1 MNAPNGWDNKCSHVR
16 PMPPQPP
23 FRPTHHSHDSYSHEC
38 YHDYHEHPMPHELPT
53 HGPMIGSGFM
63 MMNYDPFLFDTTHVK
78 YGNFLNVSEC
88 VNTRITRRRDDSC
101 INLDATFNLCGQIMR
116 NTVLQQHLES
126 SIGNHFD
133 TLEGVLPIIK
143 SDMTIRLYYRV
154 EDDMGGVV
162 HQAVLTT
169 TTPYMNLH
177 FTDVRD
183 YFVTSLKSIFVG
195 NIPAMDYTGM
205 YTLILQKIEIYGDI
219 LDTHSHMTG
228 TANPYYQFVDNNN
241 RIILQHDAI
250 QCERPDSN
258 ILIAYAKLNERLPFQ
273 ANITTR
279 LRISFISFMSEVICV
294 PQTYNIWN
302 QLFEPSDEKMD
313 RILNELTTLKESIN
327 MINHTLDRMQENYT
341 DLSNQVS
348 ENSRSI
354 DTIQSQLSTLTTRV
368 DESNAEITSRLD
380 NLEYRVTVLEQRPLA
395 LVRYQTGKEY
405 QPSQLVYN
413 EYGALYQSTTTFVA
427 TTFDADV
434 NDKKLVPLSV
444 EGTAIIETITQ
455 EVTNLQQVTNQITES
470 INVVNEQIGNIQI
483 SLANVDDEL
492 TFYQGTEFPDTG
504 SADRLYVDNND
515 RIIYVWNDES
525 GKYEPFIGDYDTYQ
539 SGL

>member
-1 MNAPNGWDNKCSHVR
+1 MSVNGWDNKCGHLR

-53 HGPMIGSGFM
+53 HGPMVGSGFM
-63 MMNYDPFLFDTTHVK
+63 MMNYNPFLFDTTHVK

-101 INLDATFNLCGQIMR
+101 INVDATFNLTGQILR
-116 NTVLQQHLES
+116 NTVMQQHLES

-143 SDMTIRLYYRV
+143 SDMTIRLYYTV

-195 NIPAMDYTGM
+195 NIPAMEYTGM
-205 YTLILQKIEIYGDI
+205 YTLILQKIEIYGDV
-219 LDTHSHMTG
+219 LDTRSHMVG

-241 RIILQHDAI
+241 RIIVQHDAI
-250 QCERPDSN
+250 QSERPDSN
-258 ILIAYAKLNERLPFQ
+258 ILIAYAKLNEQLPFQ

-279 LRISFISFMSEVICV
+279 LRVSFTSFMSELICV

-327 MINHTLDRMQENYT
+327 MINTTLDRMQTHYE

-348 ENSRSI
+348 TNTNAIE
-354 DTIQSQLSTLTTRV
+354 TLQGQLTTLNTRV
-368 DESNAEITSRLD
+368 NDSTSELSSRLD

-395 LVRYQTGKEY
+395 LVRYQSGKEY

-413 EYGALYQSTTTFVA
+413 EYGALYQSTTTFTA

-434 NDKKLVPLSV
+434 AANKLVPLSIG
-444 EGTAIIETITQ
+444 GTSIIQNITQ
-455 EVTNLQQVTNQITES
+455 DIQTIQQSITQLTDS
-470 INVVNEQIGNIQI
+470 MNDANEQIGNIQI

-492 TFYQGTEFPDTG
+492 TFYRGTEFPTTG
-504 SADRLYVDNND
+504 AVGRLYVDND
-515 RIIYVWNDES
+515 DHVIYVWNEET
-525 GKYEPFIGDYDTYQ
+525 GEYEPFIGDYDTYQ
-539 SGL
+539 IGL